1 MTENFYITTPI
12 FYVNDK
18 PHIGHAYTCIACDV
32 ISRFKRLQGAE
43 VKFLT
48 GCDEHGQK
56 IEQSAKKQHKDPQ
69 KFIDEYAEIF
79 RHMMTKLNI
88 SNDDFI
94 RTTEQRHKIAVKAL
108 WKTLEETGNIYKG
121 KYSGWYST
129 RDEAFYDESE
139 LTETGLAPTGAP
151 VEWIEE
157 ESYFFALSKWQD
169 KLLTYYE
176 QHPDFIL
183 PKSAKNEVVNFV
195 KSGLTDLSI
204 SRSSFK
210 WGIEVPND
218 KDHVIYVW
226 LDALTNYISALNY
239 PEKGTDYSKFWPSS
253 HHVIGKDI
261 LRFHAIFW
269 PAFLMAAELT
279 PPKAIITHGW
289 WTNEGQKMS
298 KSIGNTIDPL
308 LLIDQYGLDYV
319 RYFLMRE
326 ITFGKDGNFSHDNFV
341 ARINSELSNKI
352 GNLLQR
358 VSAFCYKQ
366 CNQSIPDISEQE
378 INQLYDSDLLK
389 ETQISYTNYIE
400 SMENYNISRLL
411 ENIVSL
417 AEKANIYVDSEAP
430 WKLKDSDPKQMK
442 QVLYLLLEVARYIGV
457 MLLPFMPD
465 LANKMLDQLSI
476 SQSERTFKHLTR
488 DYSIKTG
495 QNIPLPAPIFPRIE
509 K

>member
-1 MTENFYITTPI
+1 MKENFYITTPI

-56 IEQSAKKQHKDPQ
+56 IESSAKRQNKAPQ
-69 KFIDEYAEIF
+69 DFVNEYSQIF
-79 RHMMTKLNI
+79 RDMMYKLNI
-88 SNDDFI
+88 SNNDFI
-94 RTTEQRHKIAVKAL
+94 RTTEERHKIAVKAL
-108 WKTLEETGNIYKG
+108 WTKLEETGNIYKG
-121 KYSGWYST
+121 QYSGWYST

-139 LTETGLAPTGAP
+139 LTESGLAPTGSP

-157 ESYFFALSKWQD
+157 DSYFFALSKWQD
-169 KLLTYYE
+169 RLLVYYE
-176 QHPDFIL
+176 QNPDFIL
-183 PKSAKNEVVNFV
+183 PKSAKNEVINFV
-195 KSGLTDLSI
+195 KNGLKDLSI

-218 KDHVIYVW
+218 KDNVIYVW

-239 PEKGTDYSKFWPSS
+239 PIQTDDYLRFWSNA

-269 PAFLMAAELT
+269 PAFLMAADIDL
-279 PPKAIITHGW
+279 PKAIITHGW

-308 LLIDQYGLDYV
+308 ELINKYGLDYV

-326 ITFGKDGNFSHDNFV
+326 ITFGKDGNFSHDNLIT
-341 ARINSELSNKI
+341 RINSELSNKI

-366 CNQSIPDISEQE
+366 CNQAIPNLSSSE
-378 INQLYDSDLLK
+378 IDQLYETNLLK
-389 ETQISYTNYIE
+389 ETQILYGNYID
-400 SMENYNISRLL
+400 SMENYNISHLL
-411 ENIVSL
+411 ENIVNL
-417 AEKANIYVDSEAP
+417 AEKANIYIDNEAP
-430 WKLKDSDPKQMK
+430 WKLKDSNPHKMN
-442 QVLYLLLEVARYIGV
+442 QVLYIILEVTRYIAI
-457 MLLPFMPD
+457 MLLPFTPT
-465 LANKMLDQLSI
+465 LADQMLDQLSVPK
-476 SQSERTFKHLTR
+476 SERLFQHLIR
-488 DYSIKTG
+488 NYSIKAG
-495 QNIPLPAPIFPRIE
+495 ANIALPTPIFPRIE

>member
-1 MTENFYITTPI
+1 MTDNFYITTPI

-32 ISRFKRLQGAE
+32 ISRFKRLQGTE

-56 IEQSAKKQHKDPQ
+56 IEQSAKKQNKDPQ
-69 KFIDEYAEIF
+69 AFVDEYAEIF
-79 RHMMTKLNI
+79 RAMMTKLNI

-94 RTTEQRHKIAVKAL
+94 RTTEERHKTSVKAL
-108 WKTLEETGNIYKG
+108 WQKLEETGNIYKG

-139 LTETGLAPTGAP
+139 LTESGLAPTGAP

-169 KLLTYYE
+169 KLLSYYE

-183 PKSAKNEVVNFV
+183 PKSAKNEVINFV
-195 KSGLTDLSI
+195 KAGLTDLSI

-210 WGIEVPND
+210 WGIEVPSD
-218 KDHVIYVW
+218 KAHVIYVW

-239 PEKGTDYSKFWPSS
+239 PEQNLADSKFWPTA

-269 PAFLMAAELT
+269 PAFLMAAELK

-308 LLIDQYGLDYV
+308 ELVDKYGLDYV

-341 ARINSELSNKI
+341 MRINSELSNKI

-358 VSAFCYKQ
+358 VSSFCYKQ
-366 CNQSIPDISEQE
+366 CNQAIPDISEDE
-378 INQLYDSDLLK
+378 INELYQTDLLK
-389 ETQISYTNYIE
+389 EAQTSYSNYLE
-400 SMENYNISRLL
+400 AMENYNISRLL

-417 AEKANIYVDSEAP
+417 AEKANLYVDNEAP
-430 WKLKDSDPKQMK
+430 WKLKDSDPKRMQ
-442 QVLYLLLEVARYIGV
+442 QVLYLLLEITRYIAI
-457 MLLPFMPD
+457 MLLPFTPA
-465 LANKMLDQLSI
+465 LASQMLNQLSVPE
-476 SQSERTFKHLTR
+476 SERAFGNLTR
-488 DYSIKTG
+488 NYSIKPG
-495 QNIPLPAPIFPRIE
+495 QNIPLPTPIFPRIE